1 MSRRKV
7 GAGAKKAVPPW
18 PKRMNEEERLKR
30 LGLTPDV
37 VDRNALAI
45 AVLRGDELER
55 HERMFIARLLSPLLV
70 EKITGQTRGRGR
82 PTTTA
87 AAMRDDEMAE
97 LYFNNRELYPKQ
109 KHKEEL
115 APNVVKFYGVLV
127 SYLDKVLKK
136 LDPVRR
142 AEMEADAKALAEFWA
157 WWRKWPKAMAVMAE
171 IDARLRQLKRSPR
184 T

>member
-1 MSRRKV
+1 
-7 GAGAKKAVPPW
+7 
-18 PKRMNEEERLKR
+18 MNEEERLKR

-45 AVLRGDELER
+45 AVLRGDELEK
-55 HERMFIARLLSPLLV
+55 HERMFIVRLLYPLLV

-87 AAMRDDEMAE
+87 AAMRDDRMAE
-97 LYFNNRELYPKQ
+97 AYFNYREWYPKK

-115 APNVVKFYGVLV
+115 APNVAKLYGVSA

-136 LDPVRR
+136 LDHVRR
-142 AEMEADAKALAEFWA
+142 AEMEADAKAHAEFWA
-157 WWRKWPKAMAVMAE
+157 WVQKWPKFMAVKAE
-171 IDARLRQLKRSPR
+171 IDARLRELKRSPR

>member
-1 MSRRKV
+1 
-7 GAGAKKAVPPW
+7 
-18 PKRMNEEERLKR
+18 
-30 LGLTPDV
+30 
-37 VDRNALAI
+37 
-45 AVLRGDELER
+45 
-55 HERMFIARLLSPLLV
+55 
-70 EKITGQTRGRGR
+70 
-82 PTTTA
+82 
-87 AAMRDDEMAE
+87 MAE
-97 LYFNNRELYPKQ
+97 LYFNNQELYPKQ

-142 AEMEADAKALAEFWA
+142 AEMEADAKALAEFCA
-157 WWRKWPKAMAVMAE
+157 WCRKWPKYIAVMAE

>member
-7 GAGAKKAVPPW
+7 GAGAKKAAPPW

-45 AVLRGDELER
+45 AVLCGDELEK

-82 PTTTA
+82 PPTTA

-109 KHKEEL
+109 KHKEGRALDVAEY
-115 APNVVKFYGVLV
+115 YGVSV

-142 AEMEADAKALAEFWA
+142 AEMETHAKALARA
-157 WWRKWPKAMAVMAE
+157 LGMGAE
-171 IDARLRQLKRSPR
+171 NAEGYGGHG
-184 T
+184 

>member
-1 MSRRKV
+1 MSWRKV
-7 GAGAKKAVPPW
+7 GNAVKAGAPPL
-18 PKRMNEEERLKR
+18 PKRMNEKERLKR

-45 AVLRGDELER
+45 AVLRGDELEK

-142 AEMEADAKALAEFWA
+142 AEMEADAKAHAEFWA
-157 WWRKWPKAMAVMAE
+157 WYQKWPKAMAVKAE

>member
-1 MSRRKV
+1 
-7 GAGAKKAVPPW
+7 
-18 PKRMNEEERLKR
+18 
-30 LGLTPDV
+30 
-37 VDRNALAI
+37 
-45 AVLRGDELER
+45 
-55 HERMFIARLLSPLLV
+55 
-70 EKITGQTRGRGR
+70 
-82 PTTTA
+82 
-87 AAMRDDEMAE
+87 MAE
-97 LYFNNRELYPKQ
+97 AYFNYREWYPKK

-142 AEMEADAKALAEFWA
+142 AVMEADAKALAEFWA
-157 WWRKWPKAMAVMAE
+157 WVRKWPKAMAVMAE

>member
-1 MSRRKV
+1 MSWIKI
-7 GAGAKKAVPPW
+7 GAVPKGAPPL
-18 PKRMNEEERLKR
+18 PKRMNEKERLKR

-37 VDRNALAI
+37 VNRNALAI
-45 AVLRGDELER
+45 AVLRGDELEK

-87 AAMRDDEMAE
+87 AAIRDDEMAE
-97 LYFNNRELYPKQ
+97 LYFNNQELYPKQ

-136 LDPVRR
+136 LDHVRR
-142 AEMEADAKALAEFWA
+142 AEMEADAKAHAE
-157 WWRKWPKAMAVMAE
+157 
-171 IDARLRQLKRSPR
+171 L
-184 T
+184 

>member
-7 GAGAKKAVPPW
+7 GAGAKKAAPPW

-45 AVLRGDELER
+45 AVLRGDELEK

-97 LYFNNRELYPKQ
+97 LYFKNRELYPKQ
-109 KHKEEL
+109 KHKEGRALDVAEY
-115 APNVVKFYGVLV
+115 YGVSV

-142 AEMEADAKALAEFWA
+142 AEMETHAKALARA
-157 WWRKWPKAMAVMAE
+157 LGMGAE
-171 IDARLRQLKRSPR
+171 NAEGYGGHG
-184 T
+184 